1 MNTSRKKNGG
11 KKRSI
16 GMYTD
21 RRGRK
26 RPVTPRV
33 ATVTIIIPGHDAVR
47 HEKEWET
54 EGHWELKNGER
65 IWIPEHE
72 NHTHFNI
79 IEYKRMLYR
88 GQERYLTNK
97 KDGIFGIITDL
108 KNGRYEYAV
117 VNHGPHVLKT
127 KGVLAASGHT
137 NNLEDAKREVD
148 SKLKQFWGPVGYQVK
163 KHTVKRQVIRYA
175 GGFKTLAKK
184 ITEEYKK
191 KGLPTKEAEKFGV
204 ETAAD
209 VYRDKM
215 ATDFER

>member
-16 GMYTD
+16 GIYTD
-21 RRGRK
+21 SRGRK

-54 EGHWELKNGER
+54 EGHWELRNGER

-72 NHTHFNI
+72 NRA
-79 IEYKRMLYR
+79 E
-88 GQERYLTNK
+88 E
-97 KDGIFGIITDL
+97 
-108 KNGRYEYAV
+108 GRY
-117 VNHGPHVLKT
+117 HVSAHEIRRK
-127 KGVLAASGHT
+127 
-137 NNLEDAKREVD
+137 
-148 SKLKQFWGPVGYQVK
+148 
-163 KHTVKRQVIRYA
+163 VIRYA

-191 KGLPTKEAEKFGV
+191 KGVPPKEAEKFGV
-204 ETAAD
+204 ETASD
-209 VYRDKM
+209 IYRDKM
-215 ATDFER
+215 AADYER